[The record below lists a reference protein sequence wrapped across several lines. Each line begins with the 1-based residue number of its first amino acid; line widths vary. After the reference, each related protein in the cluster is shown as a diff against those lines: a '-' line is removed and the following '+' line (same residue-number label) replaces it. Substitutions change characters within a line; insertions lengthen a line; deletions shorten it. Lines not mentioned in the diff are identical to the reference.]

1 MVLFTL
7 NVSKSYRI
15 LFAQRGWTRLL
26 KACLCRFELI
36 SFEKAASCAVRML
49 HWTLP
54 LSPLTPC
61 KSCYDEVYVHFLL
74 SIPRQCVLRS
84 INSPVSTGDGVEE
97 GRNSLQPPAAP
108 PNWLLCILL
117 PCFHNVQH
125 ISYNLPK

>member
-97 GRNSLQPPAAP
+97 GRNSLQPLQLGSFAFFCPAFRMCAAYLATYQ
-108 PNWLLCILL
+108 ND
-117 PCFHNVQH
+117 
-125 ISYNLPK
+125 